1 MNNSKQVTRKNRFI
15 DCGANIGQSIDWARK
30 VFENDDLK
38 IDSFEPLPR
47 NIEVLRENYPES
59 ETLSIHAAAASQFD
73 GEATFYCQNWG
84 ARTGSSLVEGKTSTN
99 SEDACRVKTID
110 LAKWIKEN
118 ILEDEIAVLKI
129 DIEGA
134 EYDVLPHLFDNKTQ
148 DLVDYWLVE
157 FHGHKTPNCNK
168 EVEAIA
174 KNTVKVLADWA
185 VLSKTE
191 AALKECGLIG

>member
-1 MNNSKQVTRKNRFI
+1 MTRKIRFI

-30 VFENDDLK
+30 VFNNDNLK
-38 IDSFEPLPR
+38 IDSFEPLPK
-47 NIEVLRENYPES
+47 NIEVLRENYSDSES
-59 ETLSIHAAAASQFD
+59 LTIHEAAASKSD

-84 ARTGSSLVEGKTSTN
+84 ARTGSSLVPGKTST
-99 SEDACRVKTID
+99 SFEDACNVKTID

-118 ILEDEIAVLKI
+118 ILEDEIVVLKV

-134 EYDVLPHLFDNKTQ
+134 EYDVLPHLFDNKIQ

-157 FHGHKTPNCNK
+157 FHGHKSPNWNK
-168 EVEAIA
+168 EVEVIA

-185 VLSKTE
+185 VLSKAEET
-191 AALKECGLIG
+191 LKESGLIG

>member
-1 MNNSKQVTRKNRFI
+1 MKRKIRFI

-30 VFENDDLK
+30 VFENDNLK
-38 IDSFEPLPR
+38 IDSFEPLPK
-47 NIEVLRENYPES
+47 NIEVLRENYSNSES
-59 ETLSIHAAAASQFD
+59 LTIHEAAASKSD

-84 ARTGSSLVEGKTSTN
+84 ARTGSSLVAGKTST
-99 SEDACRVKTID
+99 SFEDVCNVKTID

-118 ILEDEIAVLKI
+118 ILEDEIVVLKI

-134 EYDVLPHLFDNKTQ
+134 EYDVLPHLFDNKIQ

-157 FHGHKTPNCNK
+157 FHGNKSSNCNK
-168 EVEAIA
+168 EVEVIT

-185 VLSKTE
+185 VLSKAET
-191 AALKECGLIG
+191 ALKESGLIG